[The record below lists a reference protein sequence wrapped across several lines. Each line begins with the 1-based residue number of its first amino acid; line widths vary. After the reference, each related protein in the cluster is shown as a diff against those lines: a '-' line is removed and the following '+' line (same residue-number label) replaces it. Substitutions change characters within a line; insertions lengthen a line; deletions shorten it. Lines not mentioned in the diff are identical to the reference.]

1 MGKTYNLT
9 TTNPPL
15 TVQLFVFLDN
25 SHREIALTTIFIA
38 GSISITRLHPKV
50 QKRIQNIVSS
60 NFEVVVGDAC
70 GADTAIQEC
79 LLAYQTKSVTVYCS
93 GESPRNNLGCWP
105 VHAVQPS
112 AKVGS
117 RAYFTAK
124 DIAMAHC
131 CDFGLMI
138 WDCVSTGTLSNIIE
152 LLKQKKKSVVF
163 IDKKEE
169 FLTIS
174 TIENLNTL
182 ISLMPSSA
190 KQRAQEKIDLSAKI
204 AELSFEQLPLSWTEN
219 LTGENSSSSWTS
231 LIT

>member
-1 MGKTYNLT
+1 M
-9 TTNPPL
+9 
-15 TVQLFVFLDN
+15 
-25 SHREIALTTIFIA
+25 
-38 GSISITRLHPKV
+38 
-50 QKRIQNIVSS
+50 
-60 NFEVVVGDAC
+60 GDAC

-105 VHAVQPS
+105 VHAVEPS

-138 WDCVSTGTLSNIIE
+138 WDCESTGTLSNIIE

-174 TIENLNTL
+174 TIENLNAL

-190 KQRAQEKIDLSAKI
+190 KQRAEEKIDLSAKI
-204 AELSFEQLPLSWTEN
+204 SELSFEQLSLNLTEN
-219 LTGENSSSSWTS
+219 LTVKEFSA
-231 LIT
+231 